1 MGIEYDGRDALR
13 VMAWDATMNFFKKN
27 KGSKT
32 PSIDPQDAGQNNSA
46 EPDETISQT
55 DGNRSER
62 EEARRIEFLA
72 MLAEEEKRHRERTQT
87 SNNVAPSDTSQD
99 VFIDDPTV
107 ADTETKPIYTPRPIG
122 TSSIE
127 NATQATSVNRA
138 AALGI
143 GGDAFLTS
151 SKPDYTA
158 NFAAELS
165 PKTPSV
171 DVTPKSDKATVFID
185 TVDPSIDMGQPLT
198 RRMNMGD
205 LRLDVARITSDI
217 DNGEALYRRA
227 QQRVSSLLT
236 FVERAEVDFSLL
248 DRLEP
253 ENRRLKARN
262 RTLSSEVETQSH
274 KINVLQAD
282 LDEHRRRLAEAK
294 AQYDTANGSLAR
306 SMKAVADR
314 DREIKRLNEELNSIA
329 LKMERLRTSGEVETR
344 ENAVLRDRIAQMS
357 EALETIKTERATLTK
372 MAESLKIDCDDHRQ
386 SRDRLQSET
395 HDLRHALDSAQK
407 QNNQMKGE
415 MVALHEEITT
425 FKTQY
430 EFNIISRDDRIY
442 ALESQLEDLTK
453 QLEIKDDI
461 VASATKDVSE
471 LRRQRT
477 AQELE
482 RERLEK
488 MIEGQSLQLDDAQ
501 TQLLRS
507 KENMQELD
515 QRYRD
520 VAAALSVNQSRRTVV
535 EPASAPD
542 IHPEMDFTPTPKTDA
557 KPAAEPKAAPQS
569 RSKADPVQAA
579 AIDDLD
585 NQTEQSIEDRI
596 MDYKLGLRKN
606 IF

>member
-1 MGIEYDGRDALR
+1 MK

-27 KGSKT
+27 KESKT
-32 PSIDPQDAGQNNSA
+32 PNIDSQDAGLNDLA
-46 EPDETISQT
+46 ESEETTLQT
-55 DGNRSER
+55 EGARTET
-62 EEARRIEFLA
+62 EEARRTEFLA
-72 MLAEEEKRHRERTQT
+72 MLAEEEKQHRERMQSPT
-87 SNNVAPSDTSQD
+87 SNAPSGAPQD
-99 VFIDDPTV
+99 VFIDDPTT
-107 ADTETKPIYTPRPIG
+107 ADIDTKSIYTPRPIG

-127 NATQATSVNRA
+127 NTTKAAPANRA

-143 GGDAFLTS
+143 GGEAFLTS
-151 SKPDYTA
+151 RNPDYTS
-158 NFAAELS
+158 NFEAELS
-165 PKTPSV
+165 AKTKAV
-171 DVTPKSDKATVFID
+171 DVTPKSGKPPVFID
-185 TVDPSIDMGQPLT
+185 TIDASIDMGQPLT

-282 LDEHRRRLAEAK
+282 LDEHRRRLAESK

-314 DREIKRLNEELNSIA
+314 DREIKRLNEELNSTA
-329 LKMERLRTSGEVETR
+329 LKMERLRTTGEVETR
-344 ENAVLRDRIAQMS
+344 ENAVLRDRIAQIS
-357 EALETIKTERATLTK
+357 DALETIKTERSTLTK
-372 MAESLKIDCDDHRQ
+372 VAESLKIDCDDHRQ

-395 HDLRHALDSAQK
+395 HDLRHALDSAQR

-442 ALESQLEDLTK
+442 SLEAQIEDLAK

-461 VASATKDVSE
+461 VSSATKDVSE

-488 MIEGQSLQLDDAQ
+488 MIDGQSQQLDDAQ
-501 TQLLRS
+501 SQLLRS

-520 VAAALSVNQSRRTVV
+520 VAAALSVNQTRRTVV
-535 EPASAPD
+535 EPSPAPD
-542 IHPEMDFTPTPKTDA
+542 IHPEMDFTPTPKPDA
-557 KPAAEPKAAPQS
+557 NPAAKSNAAPQS
-569 RSKADPVQAA
+569 RSKADPAQAA
-579 AIDDLD
+579 AIDELD
-585 NQTEQSIEDRI
+585 SQTEQSIEDRI